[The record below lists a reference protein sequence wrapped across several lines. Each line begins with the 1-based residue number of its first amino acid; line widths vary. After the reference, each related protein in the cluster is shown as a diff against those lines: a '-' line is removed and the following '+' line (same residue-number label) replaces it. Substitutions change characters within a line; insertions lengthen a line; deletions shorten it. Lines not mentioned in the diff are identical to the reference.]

1 MPYTERHF
9 QRTEKLLQK
18 TFLMDY
24 LLQKMTTISGQSVE
38 EVSMSEAS
46 VQPVNKKQKV

>member
-24 LLQKMTTISGQSVE
+24 LLQRMTSIET
-38 EVSMSEAS
+38 
-46 VQPVNKKQKV
+46 VQAQEDLSDGPSVNKKRKF